1 MKNIAIQQGTQSGAT
16 LIEVLIAVLVL
27 SIGLLGIAGLQ
38 AATVRYKINTWSRI
52 AVSDLVADIADRIR
66 ANPNAA
72 GTSFGEVTAIPSSYT
87 LSSSWSSQQA
97 ATLSLPSPNCNSAT
111 CTADQRAAFDMVEW
125 RMKVREKIPQGAALM
140 SGTKLSGVNITFMW
154 FDKNYTDKGKASDS
168 ALLTSSTC
176 DGTEN
181 GAARQTCCPSQ
192 ASAPAGVR
200 CISFQVIP

>member
-1 MKNIAIQQGTQSGAT
+1 MKNRFHCHGAQLGVT

-38 AATVRYKINTWSRI
+38 AATVRYKINTWSRV

-66 ANPNAA
+66 ANSNAA
-72 GTSFGEVTAIPSSYT
+72 GTSFGEVTAVASSYT
-87 LSSSWSSQQA
+87 LSSSWSDQQA

-111 CTADQRAAFDMVEW
+111 CTAAERAAFDMVEW
-125 RMKVREKIPQGAALM
+125 RTKVREKIPQGGALI
-140 SGTKLSGVNITFMW
+140 SGTKLSGFNITFMW
-154 FDKNYTDKGKASDS
+154 FDKTYTDKEKASDS
-168 ALLTSSTC
+168 ALLTSTTC
-176 DGTEN
+176 DGTED
-181 GAARQTCCPSQ
+181 GVTRQTCCPSE